1 MPSPRIVRLGTRDLE
16 FPSAELAQIEDSSA
30 LLAKSDEDGGAALRK
45 KLAADGF
52 VYLRGALGREPVLA
66 ARAAVLAHLKAV
78 GGVLAGGTEQAE
90 IVPGCGLG
98 CLPNMEGV
106 NAVNHAPAVLAVI
119 DGAPLRR
126 AVGAVLGLPPSQ
138 LTTFDYKWLRAVGTG
153 GFTGVHCDAVYMSR
167 GSASL
172 MTCWIPLEPAATLE
186 LGALAMLRGS
196 HAAPG
201 LARLRSTYGALDTE
215 AEPGYEGSG
224 WLTSDP
230 CDAALAAPPGE
241 VQWVTG
247 DYVAGDV
254 IIFGMA
260 TLHASTANCTSAL
273 RLSCDVR
280 FQPAAEAADARYMG
294 SAEEMATKAAQ
305 RKRGGAYA
313 AAVDVG
319 AASVPAAVT
328 MLDLRTRWGLPSP

>member
-1 MPSPRIVRLGTRDLE
+1 MHNYFLRYVILP
-16 FPSAELAQIEDSSA
+16 LAPKPKTPFLQKYTTKGISST
-30 LLAKSDEDGGAALRK
+30 
-45 KLAADGF
+45 
-52 VYLRGALGREPVLA
+52 YP
-66 ARAAVLAHLKAV
+66 
-78 GGVLAGGTEQAE
+78 T
-90 IVPGCGLG
+90 P
-98 CLPNMEGV
+98 
-106 NAVNHAPAVLAVI
+106 
-119 DGAPLRR
+119 APLSLH
-126 AVGAVLGLPPSQ
+126 V
-138 LTTFDYKWLRAVGTG
+138 KC
-153 GFTGVHCDAVYMSR
+153 HKSR
-167 GSASL
+167 CS
-172 MTCWIPLEPAATLE
+172 
-186 LGALAMLRGS
+186 
-196 HAAPG
+196 AAPCW
-201 LARLRSTYGALDTE
+201 LLRRQNEQDIIATATTACHGEEKPLDLDFYSSN
-215 AEPGYEGSG
+215 ASI
-224 WLTSDP
+224 